1 MKINAN
7 KSKYPLPIIV
17 FNNLSFTHQKF
28 VIQSLLNNSFKQ
40 ITNLAL
46 TKELTNNLHQYDF
59 NTEHILH
66 RWCLEYNQ
74 QMLKMIPNYKNNK
87 IIKFLKTEASDKLV
101 KLTKFLIQEFK
112 SEIIK
117 IVLSVYPEIFLPINQ
132 KFKQHLGLQ
141 TKVINIKYYNYFDD
155 KIAEDQFSKMDLFI
169 HSILFN
175 KKQILNSVVDFIIW
189 HQNTGNF
196 EKELFIILDIISQT
210 SLDILEKLNDKI
222 AIHNISGEIKLK
234 IAKFIKTQKFIF
246 YNFDKSII
254 DNSNI
259 IDNLSFYNFNKLENE
274 GSKISSVSIVSEHE
288 SHDYIIVENDIEYD
302 DRLGG
307 QADGV
312 TIISNL
318 QEEFASLSIK
328 NKPKAQDLDELSGII
343 LNSDDL
349 EDVNM
354 HQCSLAEDWC
364 FL

>member
-1 MKINAN
+1 
-7 KSKYPLPIIV
+7 
-17 FNNLSFTHQKF
+17 
-28 VIQSLLNNSFKQ
+28 
-40 ITNLAL
+40 
-46 TKELTNNLHQYDF
+46 
-59 NTEHILH
+59 
-66 RWCLEYNQ
+66 
-74 QMLKMIPNYKNNK
+74 
-87 IIKFLKTEASDKLV
+87 
-101 KLTKFLIQEFK
+101 
-112 SEIIK
+112 
-117 IVLSVYPEIFLPINQ
+117 
-132 KFKQHLGLQ
+132 
-141 TKVINIKYYNYFDD
+141 
-155 KIAEDQFSKMDLFI
+155 MDLFI